1 MYRVF
6 VLSWAKHSQNW
17 ISFLLNIEV
26 STILNKDEA
35 ARSQCKLW
43 IWISAQLRSRLKAD
57 IRVGLQPFHISFIT
71 VFKTK
76 IGLINVDIHF
86 LSLTSAQLASQEKVF
101 AIEKFS
107 RKLNIMYF
115 AIFLQSFVFLFIH
128 WKLMTDKNMKRFLII
143 PTNFR
148 AILR

>member
-6 VLSWAKHSQNW
+6 VLSWAKYSQNW

-57 IRVGLQPFHISFIT
+57 IRVGLQHFHISFIT

-76 IGLINVDIHF
+76 IGLMLIFTFCLWHH
-86 LSLTSAQLASQEKVF
+86 AQLASQEKVF